1 MPPDESQI
9 YGYPVDIDQVTRKL
23 KVGVV
28 SATHLAKRGVLF
40 GSNDPYIKVT
50 YVQNKIIST
59 SNTHQGFEN
68 QTIQSKVFLRRCAR
82 KRSIL
87 ILMRNSSSE
96 SSPEAAQF
104 SSKFTTQIS

>member
-50 YVQNKIIST
+50 
-59 SNTHQGFEN
+59 
-68 QTIQSKVFLRRCAR
+68 
-82 KRSIL
+82 
-87 ILMRNSSSE
+87 
-96 SSPEAAQF
+96 
-104 SSKFTTQIS
+104 